1 MLWLA
6 VAARIISNP
15 LANVFQKLLTNRGV
29 NPIFVIFAS
38 HGLLSVVCL
47 PFLFVAWRAASA
59 GFWFNIGLSAVLA
72 VAGNVLL
79 VEALKRSDLSVLGP
93 INAYKSVVSLLP
105 GIILLHEIPGPWA
118 LAGIALIVVGSY
130 FVAEDTHTA
139 STPNVFAR
147 FLKDP
152 GIQFRLAALILSA
165 IEAVFLKRAL
175 LASSAYPTFVFWSVL
190 GLLVSLPVLAFK
202 RVGFTDFAA
211 NKSTYGLLAL
221 MTGIMQL
228 CTLLVMEHLHVSAA
242 LALFQTSAVLSVF
255 FGHAVFKEPNIA
267 RRLAGSA
274 IMVFGAA
281 LIILHRAAP
290 QN

>member
-118 LAGIALIVVGSY
+118 LAGIAL
-130 FVAEDTHTA
+130 
-139 STPNVFAR
+139 
-147 FLKDP
+147 
-152 GIQFRLAALILSA
+152 
-165 IEAVFLKRAL
+165 
-175 LASSAYPTFVFWSVL
+175 
-190 GLLVSLPVLAFK
+190 
-202 RVGFTDFAA
+202 
-211 NKSTYGLLAL
+211 
-221 MTGIMQL
+221 
-228 CTLLVMEHLHVSAA
+228 
-242 LALFQTSAVLSVF
+242 
-255 FGHAVFKEPNIA
+255 
-267 RRLAGSA
+267 
-274 IMVFGAA
+274 
-281 LIILHRAAP
+281 
-290 QN
+290 